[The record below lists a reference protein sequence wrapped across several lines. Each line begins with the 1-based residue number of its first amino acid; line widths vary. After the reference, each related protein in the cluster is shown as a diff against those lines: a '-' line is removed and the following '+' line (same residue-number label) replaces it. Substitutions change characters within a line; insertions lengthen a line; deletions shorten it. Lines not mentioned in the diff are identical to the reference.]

1 MYSPSNGKEATRDA
15 PGVCFDHDQSY
26 SFMAFMQVHTQ
37 LQAAALRL
45 FPGRRLSMPV
55 SSRAQT
61 KFIRA
66 ITAARDS
73 KFALK
78 FDVAQVWCV
87 HSPSSYVTPYGFR
100 RALTGV
106 NLDSPSPELDVLK
119 YSSLEILRFRES
131 QSSGKFKLRAMM
143 DAEDILRFMTSE
155 FARKGQ
161 HDEIFEDADS
171 DIETVADS
179 PVGPVAGRAAA
190 PVFIKQEPACLEHEP
205 SGTDQKPLPRE
216 QGSPRRDFGSSCRK
230 RIREVEQHF
239 ETLSEIEWLE
249 DSAGP
254 AWERHKA
261 KRYRLLAN
269 AAMKSISNVLFDTNK
284 LVLDTVLGSQLGS
297 QL

>member
-1 MYSPSNGKEATRDA
+1 MYSPDGKEEMRD
-15 PGVCFDHDQSY
+15 PRRLCFDHDQSY
-26 SFMAFMQVHTQ
+26 SFVAFMQVHTQ

-45 FPGRRLSMPV
+45 FPGRRLSMPA

-66 ITAARDS
+66 INTGTMH
-73 KFALK
+73 FALK

-106 NLDSPSPELDVLK
+106 NLDAPSPELDVLK
-119 YSSLEILRFRES
+119 YPSLEILRFCES
-131 QSSGKFKLRAMM
+131 NSGGKFKLRAMM
-143 DAEDILRFMTSE
+143 DAEDILRFLTSD

-171 DIETVADS
+171 DIEAVVHS
-179 PVGPVAGRAAA
+179 PVAARARAA
-190 PVFIKQEPACLEHEP
+190 PVKQEPVCLKHEP
-205 SGTDQKPLPRE
+205 PAAEQKTPRE
-216 QGSPRRDFGSSCRK
+216 PDSPRRVFGSSCLK

-239 ETLSEIEWLE
+239 ETLSEIELLE
-249 DSAGP
+249 DHAGP

-261 KRYRLLAN
+261 KRCKLLAN
-269 AAMKSISNVLFDTNK
+269 AAMKSISNVLFDANK
-284 LVLDTVLGSQLGS
+284 LVLDIVLGSELGRG
-297 QL
+297 QQAGK